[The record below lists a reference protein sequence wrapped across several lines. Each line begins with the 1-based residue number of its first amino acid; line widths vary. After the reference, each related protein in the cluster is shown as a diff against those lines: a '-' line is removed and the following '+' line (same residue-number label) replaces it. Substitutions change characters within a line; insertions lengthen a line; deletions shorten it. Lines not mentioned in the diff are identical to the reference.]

1 MARKKQYN
9 TVNRQGWQRYE
20 YKAHGGDIGYATK
33 SELKP
38 IIQRAAH
45 VANERLRA
53 LERAEETKGAYRT
66 AQRYLS
72 MQKRNRFAEG
82 NKIIGGMSLSKMK
95 AMYAELRDF
104 LSAESSTISG
114 LSRVRKHRYETAVS
128 RGFQGSESEWNTQVV
143 KYFAKVQEGLFSSDT
158 VYNAL
163 TNADGMKTD
172 YLDDIIARDNKERS
186 RGENGM
192 SLNDA
197 LVEIAKIKA
206 REKPR
211 KRKS

>member
-9 TVNRQGWQRYE
+9 TINRQGWQRYE

-53 LERAEETKGAYRT
+53 LERAGETKGAYRM
-66 AQRYLS
+66 AQQYLS
-72 MQKRNRFAEG
+72 MQKRSRFAEG
-82 NKIIGGMSLSKMK
+82 NKNIGGMSLAKMK
-95 AMYAELRDF
+95 SMYAELRDF

-114 LSRVRKHRYETAVS
+114 LARVRHSRYTTALE
-128 RGFQGSESEWNTQVV
+128 RGFKGTESEWSTQVE
-143 KYFAKVQEGLFSSDT
+143 KYFAKVKEGLFSSDT

-172 YLDDIIARDNKERS
+172 YLDDIIAKDNEERAM
-186 RGENGM
+186 GGKGM
-192 SLNDA
+192 SLDDA
-197 LVEIAKIKA
+197 LVAIAKIKVE
-206 REKPR
+206 EK
-211 KRKS
+211 S

>member
-53 LERAEETKGAYRT
+53 LERAGETKGAYRL
-66 AQRYLS
+66 AQQYLS
-72 MQKRNRFAEG
+72 MYKRSRFVEG
-82 NKIIGGMSLSKMK
+82 NKALGGMSLQKMK
-95 AMYAELRDF
+95 SMYTELRDF
-104 LSAESSTISG
+104 LSSESSTISG
-114 LSRVRKHRYETAVS
+114 WNRVRHSRYDTAMK
-128 RGFQGSESEWNTQVV
+128 RGFKGTESEWNTQVE
-143 KYFAKVQEGLFSSDT
+143 KYFAKVKEGLFSSDT

-172 YLDDIIARDNKERS
+172 YLDDIISKDNEERARGSK
-186 RGENGM
+186 GM
-192 SLNDA
+192 PLNDA

-206 REKPR
+206 KENQSR
-211 KRKS
+211 KM